1 MWAIF
6 KAFIELL
13 TILFLFYA
21 LDFLA
26 MWRVRILA
34 PWPGVEPAPPALQDE
49 VLTTEQPGNAIIIAF

>member
-1 MWAIF
+1 MINNQKNDETIAFKKIFLMWAIF

-26 MWRVRILA
+26 MRRVGILA
-34 PWPGVEPAPPALQDE
+34 P
-49 VLTTEQPGNAIIIAF
+49 